1 MPGREEITYFG
12 AGPAL
17 LPTNVLKTAAAALVN
32 YNGTGLG
39 LAEHSHRSELA
50 TNIVNTAK
58 ADLAKYLDVPDDYEI
73 LFMQGG
79 GSGEFS
85 ATVYNLVAVWV
96 EKRKQKI
103 LKELGIEAGKDIPED
118 VLLKELQKAV
128 DEELKID
135 YLVTGS
141 WSLKASQEATR
152 LVGAEHV
159 NLVAD
164 ARKVNDGKF
173 GKIPEESSWK
183 LSKNAAMV
191 YFCDNETVDG
201 VEFPG
206 FPEILK
212 PSGGE
217 EPIVVAD
224 MSSNILSRRIP
235 IKNFSLI
242 FFGAQK
248 NLGSTGITVVI
259 IKKSLLPP
267 AVATPAPT
275 LLRKLGLPIGPIVLS
290 YETIA
295 KNNSLYNTLSIFDV
309 FIAGQVL
316 QNLLATFPDKV
327 DGQQA
332 VAEKKAKLIYAAL
345 DAHPESYKLANIDES
360 EKLFLKGAVEQDVA
374 KNTIYLRCDITY
386 IVSNDP
392 ENKKI
397 TLHTVGIFTLDAVA
411 GKGLIGEGE
420 GEGIMEKIEVY
431 IDLSPVLGRVEEL
444 NAGGK

>member
-1 MPGREEITYFG
+1 MPERADITYFG

-17 LPTNVLKTAAAALVN
+17 LPTDVLEKAAAGLLN
-32 YNGTGLG
+32 FNGTGLG

-50 TNIVNTAK
+50 SNIVNEAK
-58 ADLAKYLDVPDDYEI
+58 KDLATYLDVPDDYEI

-96 EKRKQKI
+96 ERRKQKI
-103 LKELGIEAGKDIPED
+103 LKELGVEDSKQLPEN
-118 VLLKELQKAV
+118 VFKELQKAV

-141 WSLKASQEATR
+141 WSLKASQEAAR

-159 NLVAD
+159 NVAAD
-164 ARKVNDGKF
+164 AREVNGGKF
-173 GKIPEESSWK
+173 GKIPEESAWK
-183 LSKNAAMV
+183 LSKNPAMV
-191 YFCDNETVDG
+191 YYCDNETVDG

-206 FPEILK
+206 FPEALVPK
-212 PSGGE
+212 GDDGPL
-217 EPIVVAD
+217 VVAD

-235 IKNFSLI
+235 IKNFSVI

-267 AVATPAPT
+267 VVADANPS
-275 LLRKLGLPIGPIVLS
+275 LLRKLGIPNGPVVLQYS
-290 YETIA
+290 TIS

-309 FIAGQVL
+309 YIAGQVL
-316 QNLLATFPDKV
+316 KKALNTFPNKV

-332 VAEKKAKLIYAAL
+332 LSEKKAKLIYGAL
-345 DAHPESYKLANIDES
+345 DAHPESYKVVPDKSVRSRMNICFRVTHLESGVDDS
-360 EKLFLKGAVEQDVA
+360 EKAFLKGSVEAGLTGLKGHRSVGGIRASNYNSIPLEGAEKLA
-374 KNTIYLRCDITY
+374 KY
-386 IVSNDP
+386 I
-392 ENKKI
+392 
-397 TLHTVGIFTLDAVA
+397 
-411 GKGLIGEGE
+411 
-420 GEGIMEKIEVY
+420 
-431 IDLSPVLGRVEEL
+431 EEF
-444 NAGGK
+444 AAKPRK